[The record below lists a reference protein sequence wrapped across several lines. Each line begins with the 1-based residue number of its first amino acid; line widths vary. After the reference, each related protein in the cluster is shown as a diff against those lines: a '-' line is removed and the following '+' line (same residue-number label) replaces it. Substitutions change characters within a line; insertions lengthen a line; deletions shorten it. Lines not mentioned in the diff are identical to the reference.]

1 MSNKINQSQNTSS
14 VSYKGTVEVSY
25 FKNKK
30 CIRKQKFNNNG
41 TAVLFSFL
49 VNALAGN
56 FSEISGKRPLYIMCA
71 NNEKGVEEALKDLFV
86 DSNITI
92 IGGLTK
98 MSKTPTLS
106 QDTSKKESAITFT
119 WDIPKVYLTADSNNS
134 SIINQIFLVGADVK
148 FDDLNGISLTS
159 EGNVLA
165 TKTMASALFY
175 KNSES
180 TTYKYNE
187 INLKNLDENTT
198 VQITWTLTFKN
209 N

>member
-71 NNEKGVEEALKDLFV
+71 NNEKEVEEALENLFV

-98 MSKTPTLS
+98 MSKTPTLR

-119 WDIPKVYLTADSNNS
+119 WDIPKVYLTAYSDDSS
-134 SIINQIFLVGADVK
+134 SINQIFLVGEDVK
-148 FDDLNGISLTS
+148 FDDLNGISS
-159 EGNVLA
+159 NSGGNVLA
-165 TKTMASALFY
+165 TKTMASTLFY
-175 KNSES
+175 KNNAS
-180 TTYKYNE
+180 TYEYNG
-187 INLKNLDENTT
+187 INLKSLDENVT

>member
-71 NNEKGVEEALKDLFV
+71 NNEKEVEDALKNLFV

-106 QDTSKKESAITFT
+106 QNISGKESTITFT
-119 WDIPKVYLTADSNNS
+119 WDIPKVYLTAYSDDS
-134 SIINQIFLVGADVK
+134 SIINQIFLVGEDVK
-148 FDDLNGISLTS
+148 FDDLNGISSNS

-165 TKTMASALFY
+165 TKTMASTLFY
-175 KNSES
+175 EN
-180 TTYKYNE
+180 TAGTYKYSG
-187 INLKNLDENTT
+187 INLKNLDENGT

>member
-71 NNEKGVEEALKDLFV
+71 NNEKEIENALKNLFV

-119 WDIPKVYLTADSNNS
+119 WDIPKVYLTAYSDDSS
-134 SIINQIFLVGADVK
+134 SINQIFLVGEDVK
-148 FDDLNGISLTS
+148 FDDLNGISSNS

-165 TKTMASALFY
+165 TKTMASTLFY
-175 KNSES
+175 EN
-180 TTYKYNE
+180 TAGTYKYSGIDLE
-187 INLKNLDENTT
+187 SLDENVT